1 MPWPGVLSVGKP
13 SIKKTVQSTDFFLM
27 NVFSRTCAGKNPDP
41 RLFPQE
47 KRETGPH

>member
-13 SIKKTVQSTDFFLM
+13 SIKKPCKARTFSHEYFFTDM
-27 NVFSRTCAGKNPDP
+27 RREKHPDP